1 MKERLAAG
9 RYDAVVVGAGPNGLA
24 AAIALARAG
33 RSVVVLEGAAT
44 IGGGLR
50 SQALTLPGFLHDVC
64 SAIHPLGA
72 GSSFFRSL
80 PLADHGLEWIQPD
93 IALAHPFDDGT
104 AALLHRSLDAT
115 VAGLSEDGTA
125 WRGLFGPIVE
135 SWERLA
141 PDILAPLHLPRH
153 PVALAR
159 FGVSAIRSARGLA
172 EARFRGERARALFA
186 GLAAHSVLPL
196 ERTATAAAGLVLGT
210 LGHVFGWPM
219 PRGGSQKFAEALASL
234 LRSLGGE
241 IVTEAQVDTLDDLP
255 AARAVLLDV
264 TPRQLLRIA
273 GSRLPPRYRRVL
285 ERYRYG
291 PGVFKLDL
299 AMSGPV
305 PWRADACRRA
315 GTVHVGGT
323 LGEIAAGE
331 GAVWRGEHP
340 ERPYV
345 LVAQQSLFDR
355 VRAPAG
361 QQTLWAYCH
370 VPHGSGFDM
379 AARIE
384 AQIER
389 FAPGFRDL
397 VLARSA
403 LGPAD
408 LEARNPNYVGGDI
421 GGGVQDLGQMFRRP
435 VLTLAPY
442 RTPVPGLYLC
452 SSSTPP
458 GGGVHGLCGAHA
470 AAAVLAD
477 L

>member
-1 MKERLAAG
+1 
-9 RYDAVVVGAGPNGLA
+9 VVVGSGPNGLA

-50 SQALTLPGFLHDVC
+50 SEGLTLPGFVHDAC

-72 GSSFFRSL
+72 GSTFFRGL
-80 PLADHGLEWIQPD
+80 PLAEHGLEWIQPEVP
-93 IALAHPFDDGT
+93 LAHPFDDGT
-104 AALLHRSLDAT
+104 AAVLHRSLKAT
-115 VAGLSEDGTA
+115 VADLSADGTA
-125 WRGLFGPIVE
+125 WENLFGPIVRG
-135 SWERLA
+135 WEQLA
-141 PDILAPLHLPRH
+141 PDILAPLHVPRH
-153 PVALAR
+153 PMALAL
-159 FGVSAIRSARGLA
+159 FGLTAMRSARGVA
-172 EARFRGERARALFA
+172 EARFAGERARALFA

-196 ERTATAAAGLVLGT
+196 ERGATAAAGLVLGA
-210 LGHVFGWPM
+210 LGHVFGWPL
-219 PRGGSQKFAEALASL
+219 PRGGSQKFADALASV

-241 IVTEAQVDTLDDLP
+241 MLTDARVDTLDDLP

-273 GSRLPPRYRRVL
+273 GGRLPRRYRQAL

-299 AMSGPV
+299 AMGGPV

-323 LGEIAAGE
+323 LNEIATGE
-331 GAVWRGEHP
+331 AAVWRGEHP

-345 LVAQQSLFDR
+345 LVAQQSLFDPS
-355 VRAPAG
+355 RAPKG
-361 QQTLWAYCH
+361 QHTLWAYCH
-370 VPHGSGFDM
+370 VPHGSGLDM
-379 AARIE
+379 TARIE

-397 VLARSA
+397 ILARSSM
-403 LGPAD
+403 GPSA

-435 VLTLAPY
+435 VLTFAPY